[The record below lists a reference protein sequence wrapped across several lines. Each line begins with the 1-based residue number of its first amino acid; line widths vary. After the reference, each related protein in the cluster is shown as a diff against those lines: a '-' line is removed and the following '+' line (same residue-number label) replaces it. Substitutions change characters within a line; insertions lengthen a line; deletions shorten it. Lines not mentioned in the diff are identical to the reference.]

1 MGNTLNTFLS
11 AVGSFGEFSDALK
24 SLWSEWWKLL
34 SSLIG
39 IAFLVYGVAMA
50 VTFMGAGEDE
60 AKAKRAKRLAV
71 WYTIALIGVFVVI
84 VGVPMIFAGMSD
96 WAEQQGGLLAVMFI

>member
-24 SLWSEWWKLL
+24 SLWSEWWGLL
-34 SSLIG
+34 SGLLGVVFI
-39 IAFLVYGVAMA
+39 IYGVAMA
-50 VTFMGAGEDE
+50 LTFLGAGDDE
-60 AKAKRAKRLAV
+60 AKAKRAKHKMV
-71 WYTIALIGVFVVI
+71 WYTVALIGVFVII
-84 VGVPMIFAGMSD
+84 VGVPMIIAGMSD